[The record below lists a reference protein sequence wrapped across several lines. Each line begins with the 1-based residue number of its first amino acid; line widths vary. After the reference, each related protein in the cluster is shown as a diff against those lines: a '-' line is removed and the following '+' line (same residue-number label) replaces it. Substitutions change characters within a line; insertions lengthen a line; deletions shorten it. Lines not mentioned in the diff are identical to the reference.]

1 MAVSVVTLWLVYF
14 LVFLV
19 VAIILSLPRL
29 YVANRTLI
37 VVLFSAIAAVLTI
50 TFIPVDTS
58 TEGAAM
64 SYQSLLSVGY
74 ILVIVLVIILAVS
87 FSNPMHHQR
96 QHEEMRHHRG
106 KVDVSMTCDSDGSN
120 CQPNRAVI
128 KSGKG
133 DRVRV
138 TYRT

>member
-29 YVANRTLI
+29 HVENRTII

-50 TFIPVDTS
+50 TFIPVDLS
-58 TEGAAM
+58 TDSSVM
-64 SYQSLLSVGY
+64 SYNSLLSIGY
-74 ILVIVLVIILAVS
+74 MLIIILIIILAVS
-87 FSNPMHHQR
+87 FSNP
-96 QHEEMRHHRG
+96 RHHHR
-106 KVDVSMTCDSDGSN
+106 KSDKTVDVSMTCDSDGTN
-120 CQPNRAVI
+120 CKPEKATI
-128 KSGKG
+128 KGGRG

-138 TYRT
+138 TYR